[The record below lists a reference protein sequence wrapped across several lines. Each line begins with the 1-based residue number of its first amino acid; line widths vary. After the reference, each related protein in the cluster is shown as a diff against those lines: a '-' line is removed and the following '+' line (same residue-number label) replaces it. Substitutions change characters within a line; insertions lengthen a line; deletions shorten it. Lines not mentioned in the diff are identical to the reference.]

1 MHFKRVVI
9 ILKKNI
15 LFVVDERKMGGV
27 SVLFEDMMTL
37 LDITNYNIDLLIL
50 HNNGDSLQNLPESIN
65 VIYGTPYFEAIDYT
79 MKDVIKK
86 KI

>member
-1 MHFKRVVI
+1 M
-9 ILKKNI
+9 KKNI

-50 HNNGDSLQNLPESIN
+50 HNNGDSLQNLPKSIN
-65 VIYGTPYFEAIDYT
+65 VIYGDR
-79 MKDVIKK
+79 KSVV
-86 KI
+86 